1 MKDLNVINC
10 IDAGNAA
17 LKCIVG
23 HSSQVN
29 KSIEES
35 KSLPLEAMILRL
47 LVMTVSI
54 TGTGKTVTSCGYD
67 GWLWTQ
73 ICKKKKRKRAKFYM
87 IKTSQELTFN

>member
-1 MKDLNVINC
+1 LLISERMKDLNVIHC
-10 IDAGNAA
+10 IDAGKAA

-23 HSSQVN
+23 HRLIKV
-29 KSIEES
+29 EES

-73 ICKKKKRKRAKFYM
+73 ICKKEQTKKGK
-87 IKTSQELTFN
+87 ILHDIN